1 VFGNK
6 RRSETTTTHRRRRAT
21 RPASVIAAVIGILAI
36 VLGVWALIKTGLN
49 TDHIF
54 TPSKE
59 VLGVRLTP
67 AAALGVIGFGILL
80 LFAAA
85 TGAFG
90 AFLIAVLGAASLA
103 FGVIVVS
110 DSWEGRVQRW
120 TAANHDGGWMF
131 ILVGAVLL
139 LSATLPLF
147 VPKRTVETR
156 EPVAKEAE
164 PVPPAR
170 EPAAV
175 AEPAAASE
183 PAAVS
188 DTTAR
193 EDRRPEPDTSATPTE
208 TDADATQRDNTNT
221 PAPG

>member
-1 VFGNK
+1 
-6 RRSETTTTHRRRRAT
+6 
-21 RPASVIAAVIGILAI
+21 
-36 VLGVWALIKTGLN
+36 LIKTGLN

-59 VLGVRLTP
+59 VLGLRLTP
-67 AAALGVIGFGILL
+67 TAALGVIGFGVVL

-90 AFLIAVLGAASLA
+90 AFLIALLGAASLA

-156 EPVAKEAE
+156 EAVAKEAE
-164 PVPPAR
+164 PVPPTR

-175 AEPAAASE
+175 AEPAAVSQ

-188 DTTAR
+188 DDTT
-193 EDRRPEPDTSATPTE
+193 ATPTE
-208 TDADATQRDNTNT
+208 TETDATQRDNSNT